1 MRLQVGGIFVAAGA
15 LAGMGLAVCP
25 ALAAAADVFQDPA
38 ASYTFNLYSDVQ
50 GVNVHSQYANTNF
63 KLTPEVNLSLQWVH
77 DVVNFPAIEA
87 APGTDE
93 AADAITSASRP
104 IASAADPY
112 VDYVKV
118 RNSLEGNASYHGA
131 SGGYYAS
138 RESDYFAQ
146 MVSGSYNHNVQNDN
160 LNLSAGASY
169 SWDHITPLQDA
180 DTQGTPDYRR
190 TTHWNVVATQVLTR
204 TTVLRAGAEFNT
216 VNGLQHDPYRNVYV
230 AGTNVPENHPDHRVR
245 RDLFMGVNQYFYNR
259 SSVNVEYRYYND
271 DWGVSSHTV
280 GVKLNQYVTDAVTVR
295 YRYRY
300 YGQNAATFYRD
311 EYTEAG
317 GVNGFQTNDYRLGDF
332 GSHLFGGRVL
342 WRPWPSLGGPGFMA
356 GAEVMFSYE
365 RYFNSNNF
373 SANIIETG
381 LLIAF

>member
-1 MRLQVGGIFVAAGA
+1 MAGA
-15 LAGMGLAVCP
+15 LAGLGLAAWPVS
-25 ALAAAADVFQDPA
+25 AADLFEDPV

-50 GVNVHSQYANTNF
+50 GVNVNSQYANTNV
-63 KLTPEVNLSLQWVH
+63 KLAPGANLSLQWVH
-77 DVVNFPAIEA
+77 DVVHFPAIEA

-104 IASAADPY
+104 IASSADPY

-118 RNSLEGNASYHGA
+118 RNSLEGYATYRGA
-131 SGGYYAS
+131 SGGYYVS
-138 RESDYFAQ
+138 READYFAQ
-146 MVSGSYNHNVQNDN
+146 MVSGSYNHNLLNDN
-160 LNLSAGASY
+160 LNISGGASY

-190 TTHWNVVATQVLTR
+190 TTHWNVVATQILTR
-204 TTVLRAGAEFNT
+204 TTLLRVGAELNT

-230 AGTNVPENHPDHRVR
+230 AGANVPENHPDHRFR

-259 SSVNVEYRYYND
+259 SSVNLEYRYYSD

-280 GVKLNQYVTDAVTVR
+280 GVKLNQYVSDAVTVR

-300 YGQNAATFYRD
+300 YGQGAATFYRD